1 MKRGSINN
9 ATLIILFSIAAV
21 LVQFT
26 AYYLLDSNYLRFGI
40 AAIICL
46 LFCHIILEQTLNY
59 EFCFSYS
66 LLNIFLCTIII
77 LLSFVGS
84 KETILTYHPV
94 LFLFIAIDWLIPLLY
109 SMIRNLA
116 DSSLKYSDFN
126 VFYRNTSI
134 VFIIFYLAILIVFL
148 FLRNNSFVS
157 YFTDISSINYIP
169 FLSLATLIEHHIS
182 GYFTMAELLKYLAL
196 CIALFIP
203 YGFYST
209 LMFRYQS
216 RILRFLALLFLP
228 LIIEI
233 LQLVFLLGKCD
244 IDDVLLGLLGGFIGA
259 ILYHIVNTVY
269 RTITDEDFLY
279 TRTRYSFY
287 GSSIH
292 F

>member
-1 MKRGSINN
+1 M
-9 ATLIILFSIAAV
+9 LHLLFYLV
-21 LVQFT
+21 LQPYWSSLLVIT
-26 AYYLLDSNYLRFGI
+26 LLDSNYLGFGI
-40 AAIICL
+40 AAIICF
-46 LFCHIILEQTLNY
+46 LFCHITLEQTLNY

-94 LFLFIAIDWLIPLLY
+94 LFLFIAIDWFIPLLY

-116 DSSLKYSDFN
+116 DHSLKYSDFN

-157 YFTDISSINYIP
+157 YFTDINSINYVP
-169 FLSLATLIEHHIS
+169 FLSLATLIEHYIS
-182 GYFTMAELLKYLAL
+182 GYFTLAELIRYLAL

-209 LMFRYQS
+209 LMFRYQN
-216 RILRFLALLFLP
+216 RIFRFFALLFLP
-228 LIIEI
+228 LVIEI

-244 IDDVLLGLLGGFIGA
+244 VDDVLLGLLGGFMGA
-259 ILYHIVNTVY
+259 ILYHIVNSVY

-279 TRTRYSFY
+279 KRTRYSFY